1 MRVRLNQALGGCDAG
16 EVIDR
21 DDAAAEWLLS
31 AGLAVAVPELV
42 DDAGQAGYAE
52 GEYDQAAAEAAPAE
66 ETAASA
72 AQSDGGQARPSRRR

>member
-1 MRVRLNQALGGCDAG
+1 MRVRLLQALGGCDVG

-42 DDAGQAGYAE
+42 DDAGQAGYADGE
-52 GEYDQAAAEAAPAE
+52 GDQAAAEAAPVE
-66 ETAASA
+66 EPAAPA
-72 AQSDGGQARPSRRR
+72 AQSNGGQARPGRRR

>member
-1 MRVRLNQALGGCDAG
+1 MRVRLNQALGGSAVG

-42 DDAGQAGYAE
+42 DDAGQASYAD
-52 GEYDQAAAEAAPAE
+52 GESVQAAAEAGPTEEPAAPA
-66 ETAASA
+66 
-72 AQSDGGQARPSRRR
+72 AQNDGRQARPGRRR

>member
-1 MRVRLNQALGGCDAG
+1 MRVRLLQALGGCDTG

-42 DDAGQAGYAE
+42 DDAGQAGYAD
-52 GEYDQAAAEAAPAE
+52 GERGREAAEPASAEEPAAPA
-66 ETAASA
+66 
-72 AQSDGGQARPSRRR
+72 AQGDGGQARPGRRR

>member
-1 MRVRLNQALGGCDAG
+1 MG

-42 DDAGQAGYAE
+42 DDAGQAGYAD
-52 GEYDQAAAEAAPAE
+52 GESDQAATETTPTG
-66 ETAASA
+66 ETAAPPAESKTGPA
-72 AQSDGGQARPSRRR
+72 PSSRRR

>member
-1 MRVRLNQALGGCDAG
+1 MRVRLLQALGGSAAG

-42 DDAGQAGYAE
+42 DDGGQAGYADGE
-52 GEYDQAAAEAAPAE
+52 GDQAAAEAGPAE
-66 ETAASA
+66 EPAAPA
-72 AQSDGGQARPSRRR
+72 PQSDSGQGRPGRRR